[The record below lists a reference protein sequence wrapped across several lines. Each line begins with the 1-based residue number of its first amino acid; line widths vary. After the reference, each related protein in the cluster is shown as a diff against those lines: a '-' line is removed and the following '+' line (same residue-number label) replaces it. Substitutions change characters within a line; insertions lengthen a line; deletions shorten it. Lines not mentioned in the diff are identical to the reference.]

1 MFFILSKTIA
11 FFLLPSNFLLILA
24 FAGVM
29 LLATRWRRAGLRIIT
44 GAVVLLA
51 IVALLP
57 VGTVLI
63 YALESRFPPSTR
75 GAPDGIIVLGGGI
88 SPKLSKAFG
97 KPVFNG
103 SASRVL
109 AMAKLARDYPNARI
123 VYSGGDASL
132 FGNGVR
138 ETDFVYPA
146 LESLGIA
153 RERVQIETQSRNT
166 AENAAFTKL
175 LVNPKPGER
184 WLLRRGRV

>member
-11 FFLLPSNFLLILA
+11 FLLLPSNFLLILA

-29 LLATRWRRAGLRIIT
+29 LLATRWRRAGLRIVT

-63 YALESRFPPSTR
+63 HALESRFPPWGSAR

-97 KPVFNG
+97 QPVFNG

-109 AMAKLARDYPNARI
+109 AIAKLARDYPNARI
-123 VYSGGDASL
+123 G
-132 FGNGVR
+132 
-138 ETDFVYPA
+138 
-146 LESLGIA
+146 
-153 RERVQIETQSRNT
+153 
-166 AENAAFTKL
+166 
-175 LVNPKPGER
+175 
-184 WLLRRGRV
+184 LLRRGCESFRQRRTRNRFRVSGSRKFGRRARARADRNAITQYG